1 MSRRGWKV
9 WLTVAECR
17 ANERR
22 LGRVN
27 GAARRDISSGADLRP
42 NEPWCL
48 NDPED
53 RAPGTCLSTCTDKS
67 NESRCGRTDTCTCLL
82 MSCRT
87 SADKNLRGDVYEKCT
102 SRTEFRRRHVLQL
115 NGQFCDCGFDPYGW
129 KRIRNEMKFCISL
142 LNWPILWNLRT
153 VYLSWIRIP

>member
-82 MSCRT
+82 MSCRPLQIRIF
-87 SADKNLRGDVYEKCT
+87 AVMFMKNALLAQSPGVDMSNSLMASLAIV
-102 SRTEFRRRHVLQL
+102 VLTL
-115 NGQFCDCGFDPYGW
+115 TVGNEY
-129 KRIRNEMKFCISL
+129 EMKWHF
-142 LNWPILWNLRT
+142 
-153 VYLSWIRIP
+153 VYPYWTDQFYEI